1 LEVWPIVVDRE
12 DTLEMSEA
20 RTAPVDTK
28 LLFVEK
34 KMLEMDPLK
43 IVERLLRPVR
53 TEVRLEPVTVE
64 NVERPVVREERLEPV
79 MVENVERPVVRE
91 ERLEPVMV
99 ENVERPV
106 VRVERLDPRIVE
118 RVERPTW
125 ATEATVL
132 IPI

>member
-20 RTAPVDTK
+20 RTAPVETK

-43 IVERLLRPVR
+43 IVDRLLSPVR
-53 TEVRLEPVTVE
+53 TEERLEPVTVE
-64 NVERPVVREERLEPV
+64 NVERPVVREERLDPV
-79 MVENVERPVVRE
+79 IVENVERPVVRE
-91 ERLEPVMV
+91 ERLEPAIV

-106 VRVERLDPRIVE
+106 VREERLEPRIVE
-118 RVERPTW
+118 RVDRPT
-125 ATEATVL
+125 
-132 IPI
+132 